1 MAYNITACN
10 RLLQYHRVAVC
21 SILHLTLIAHVPI
34 QRFIGIEFATWKGS
48 GFDRLGDSP
57 RPGHRTRVFKRHLDL
72 ITDDVGANLSLT
84 QTQDT
89 STLPGKDEMLPGAPE
104 SSPQSGSIVFSPASD
119 VVQLRTGKLD
129 KFRRRQRLK

>member
-34 QRFIGIEFATWKGS
+34 QRFIGIGFATWKGS

-57 RPGHRTRVFKRHLDL
+57 RHRTRVFKRHLDL
-72 ITDDVGANLSLT
+72 ITDDIGANLSLT

-89 STLPGKDEMLPGAPE
+89 STLPGKDEMLPALSGATRC
-104 SSPQSGSIVFSPASD
+104 SGELPAVGKHRFFSC
-119 VVQLRTGKLD
+119 R
-129 KFRRRQRLK
+129 